1 VVHDRLAERTLL
13 RESVERFVSRSYD
26 IEGRNALVRGTPGFS
41 TAHWATFAELG
52 WLAMLIPEEL
62 GGIGAPFSDAAVLLE
77 TFGSGLLLEPFT
89 STVVLSGALLVAGAA
104 LPAAAAT
111 LEALSEGSAY
121 VATAYREDGDGNDL
135 RAIATRLE
143 TGAGGATLNGTKI
156 GVPFAASADQLIVS
170 ALDPHGAP
178 VLVLVP
184 RDRPNVTVTETVA
197 IDGTRSAR
205 VSFENV
211 AIGSAAVLPLR
222 DPLQSLERALDQADA
237 ALCAEAVGVMSR
249 AYRDAAAYVRDRL
262 QFGRPIATFQ
272 VVRHRIADMFVEC
285 ELARAAAVCAAAAID
300 ADDHATRGRDV
311 SMAKVQVLRSGRA
324 VCDQAV
330 QLHGAIGIAAEAA
343 AAHAL
348 ARITGIGATFG
359 DLVFHRSRYLATRE
373 GTT

>member
-1 VVHDRLAERTLL
+1 VVHDRLAERALL
-13 RESVERFVSRSYD
+13 RESAERFVSRSYD
-26 IEGRNALVRGTPGFS
+26 IAGRNALAAGTPGFS
-41 TAHWATFAELG
+41 PAHWATFAELG

-89 STVVLSGALLVAGAA
+89 STVVLSGALLVAGATST
-104 LPAAAAT
+104 AAAAA
-111 LEALSEGSAY
+111 LEALGEGTAHI
-121 VATAYREDGDGNDL
+121 ATAYREDGGGSDP

-143 TGAGGATLNGTKI
+143 PDAAGATLRGTKI

-170 ALDPHGAP
+170 ARDPHGVPA
-178 VLVLVP
+178 LVLLP
-184 RDRPNVTVTETVA
+184 RDRPGVHVAETVA

-205 VSFENV
+205 VTFADVPV
-211 AIGSAAVLPLR
+211 AGAAVLPLH
-222 DPLQSLERALDQADA
+222 DPLDALERALDQADA

-249 AYRDAAAYVRDRL
+249 AYRDAAAYVRERM

-285 ELARAAAVCAAAAID
+285 ELARAAAACAAAAIE
-300 ADDHATRGRDV
+300 ADGDTRSRDV

-324 VCDQAV
+324 VCDRAV

-343 AAHAL
+343 SAHAL

-359 DLVFHRSRYLATRE
+359 DLIFHRNRYVATRE
-373 GTT
+373 GTLL